1 MQDLQQRLKTE
12 IQRENQNAKTS
23 FKRIGYQM
31 SQFPNVEAMGLAIST
46 ADEISDAQRVGA
58 PIHQD
63 YVSGKALE
71 RILESAPE
79 VYGSNGLF
87 GTEPDR
93 DDKHIGKVVCIQTIK
108 REPLKVEFQTR
119 VGSTIFAGQ
128 IKDEKLLALDG
139 KRVRVTVEEI
149 GE

>member
-108 REPLKVEFQTR
+108 REPIKIEQTFSAKYGTDQMLIPR
-119 VGSTIFAGQ
+119 ELT
-128 IKDEKLLALDG
+128 G
-139 KRVRVTVEEI
+139 KRFRVTFQEI
-149 GE
+149 ESEGI

>member
-1 MQDLQQRLKTE
+1 
-12 IQRENQNAKTS
+12 
-23 FKRIGYQM
+23 M
-31 SQFPNVEAMGLAIST
+31 SQPKFPLIEQIGLSVIPLKYHFGRYVDA
-46 ADEISDAQRVGA
+46 AD
-58 PIHQD
+58 
-63 YVSGKALE
+63 LE